1 MKSAAQLAQALED
14 RPKLPR
20 GDCERVSGY
29 GVMGLPF
36 ASGHVLG
43 LRRWTASSVGDRF
56 TSIWHRDPTGRW
68 TFYESVASEVA
79 CTRYFGSDVERVRE
93 GRIDL
98 EWEASNRLRVRT
110 AIGAVDWDIA
120 IGATVATRM
129 MTVMGSMMPLGLW
142 RSRPVLSAVGAVAG
156 RVLNV
161 GKVQLTGTTSN
172 RQHYDANPLRIWYV
186 TASHAVV
193 EGEDLGPVGPL
204 AEQAHMADFYFPQRG
219 MFAVG
224 RVFISPLKPA
234 RSDVGR
240 LRQRV
245 LAGRVPDRRPG

>member
-1 MKSAAQLAQALED
+1 MRSPAQFAQAVED
-14 RPKLPR
+14 RPVLPP

-68 TFYESVASEVA
+68 TFYESVACEVA
-79 CTRYFGSDVERVRE
+79 CSRYFGADVERFRE
-93 GRIDL
+93 GPIDVD
-98 EWEASNRLRVRT
+98 WEPPNRLRIRT
-110 AIGAVDWDIA
+110 ADGAVDWEIE
-120 IGATVATRM
+120 IGATVSTRM
-129 MTVMGSMMPLGLW
+129 MSTMGSMMPLAAW
-142 RSRPVLSAVGAVAG
+142 RSKSVLGAMGAVAG
-156 RVLNV
+156 RVLGV

-172 RQHYDANPLRIWYV
+172 QQHFDANPLRIWYV

-193 EGEDLGPVGPL
+193 EGADLGPIGPL

-219 MFAVG
+219 IFAVG
-224 RVFISPLKPA
+224 RVFISPLKLSGHGA
-234 RSDVGR
+234 EAVVTSS
-240 LRQRV
+240 
-245 LAGRVPDRRPG
+245 